1 MNRGNHTTGAPSLAP
16 DLAEALASA
25 LQAIA
30 DEKETHALALDNL
43 RDLTSEA
50 AQQFHAGNVAGSH
63 FSIAR
68 ALDLAHE
75 LLGECD
81 AIEPLA
87 AVLGYEDPAPG
98 VLL

>member
-1 MNRGNHTTGAPSLAP
+1 MNALAP
-16 DLAEALASA
+16 DVAEALASA

-43 RDLTSEA
+43 ARVTGDA
-50 AQQFHAGNVAGSH
+50 AQQFGAGDVPAAHA
-63 FSIAR
+63 SIAK

-87 AVLGYEDPAPG
+87 AVLGYEDPEPAMNG
-98 VLL
+98 GAS